1 MNILEF
7 EKQIAYMPLLQQQI
21 VLRDASEQLR
31 MLRAVVARELAELK
45 EIGLAPGHTRMRAA
59 GAAIADI
66 EADASVIGSLL
77 KRVNDKLASARWQDA
92 ITALYGQE
100 AYEACREWVIARHAE
115 HEQQLVPVELLPNMI
130 RYGLTQ

>member
-1 MNILEF
+1 MNILDF

-31 MLRAVVARELAELK
+31 MSRAVVARELAELK

-59 GAAIADI
+59 GAHAGI

-77 KRVNDKLASARWQDA
+77 KRVNEKLASARWQDA